1 MAWQMA
7 TLHKDERGFSTA
19 IDMMDGT
26 TRNRTWKIPL
36 FILLL
41 GGLSAAHAQN
51 ISRSPSEPWTN
62 RNRQA
67 QFDRTLQDSHKTP
80 YAIDPDHLYTLPEL
94 INLAELHNP
103 DTRVAWQNAKA
114 KLAQVGLAKSE
125 LYPSIAAVAIASTLR
140 NGPLIGAEFHRQ
152 TIGLF
157 QPTLNLNYLIF
168 DFGQR
173 SGAIAE
179 AKDDLFAANFAFND
193 VHRRVIYQTSSSYYF
208 SLNALGQLDAARAT
222 LANAQAVQKDAEARL
237 KNGVATLPD
246 VLEARAATAQA
257 EYDLQAADGAREIA
271 LGNLSTSLGL
281 SPSITLQVQPLDQL
295 TVPDELPDSV
305 EEIIDRALRQ
315 RPDLMEQVAKVRAAD
330 ALLEQARSA
339 YLPSLS
345 FFGLGGL
352 QRAYGQ
358 QDLLPGTYA
367 GGETWNV
374 SLTLQWNLFD
384 GSRREHAVAEAKAQ
398 RAQAKAEID
407 ATEDEISNEVWA
419 AYSGLKT
426 AENQRKAAAA
436 LLVSAEQSYAA
447 ALKSYDLGVRNL
459 LDVVAAQRILAQA
472 RSADVAAR
480 TQVLTQISNIAFRS
494 GDLLRAARRKPGQQ
508 P

>member
-1 MAWQMA
+1 MKHGRAWIRIKQI
-7 TLHKDERGFSTA
+7 F
-19 IDMMDGT
+19 
-26 TRNRTWKIPL
+26 PL
-36 FILLL
+36 ILLL
-41 GGLSAAHAQN
+41 GQFPTLHAQN
-51 ISRSPSEPWTN
+51 ISPLPSEPWTN
-62 RNRQA
+62 EKRQT
-67 QFDRTLQDSHKTP
+67 QFDRSLQANQTAA
-80 YAIDPDHLYTLPEL
+80 YTTDPNHVYTLPEL

-103 DTRVAWQNAKA
+103 DTRVAWQNAKI
-114 KLAQVGLAKSE
+114 KLAAVGIAASA
-125 LYPSIAAVAIASTLR
+125 LYPSVAAVAIVSTWR
-140 NGPLIGAEFHRQ
+140 NGPLIGTEFRRQ

-168 DFGQR
+168 DFGKR

-179 AKDDLFAANFAFND
+179 ARNDLFAADFAFND
-193 VHRRVIYQTSSSYYF
+193 VHRRLIYQTSSGYYF
-208 SLNALGQLDAARAT
+208 LLNALGQLESARTT
-222 LANAQAVQKDAEARL
+222 LANAQTVQKDAEARL
-237 KNGVATLPD
+237 KNGVSTLPD

-281 SPSITLQVQPLDQL
+281 PPSTTLQVQPLEEL
-295 TVPDELPDSV
+295 AVPDELPESV
-305 EEIIDRALRQ
+305 EDAIGRGLRQ
-315 RPDLMEQVAKVRAAD
+315 RPDLMEQVAKMRAAD
-330 ALLEQARSA
+330 ASLEQGKSA

-367 GGETWNV
+367 AGETWNV

-384 GSRREHAVAEAKAQ
+384 GLHREHEIAEAKAQ

-407 ATEDEISNEVWA
+407 ATEDQISNEIWT

-426 AENQRKAAAA
+426 SQHQRKAAAA
-436 LLVSAEQSYAA
+436 LLLSAERSYAA
-447 ALKSYDLGVRNL
+447 ALKAYDLGVRSL
-459 LDVVAAQRILAQA
+459 LDVVAAQRTLAQA
-472 RSADVAAR
+472 RSADVAAQA
-480 TQVLTQISNIAFRS
+480 QVLTQFSNLAFRS
-494 GDLLRAARRKPGQQ
+494 GDLLRTASRKAGHQ

>member
-1 MAWQMA
+1 VD
-7 TLHKDERGFSTA
+7 TRRHTNEERFSTA
-19 IDMMDGT
+19 IEMTDG
-26 TRNRTWKIPL
+26 RAWNIFL
-36 FILLL
+36 FMLLL
-41 GGLSAAHAQN
+41 GRAHAQN
-51 ISRSPSEPWTN
+51 ISRLPSEPWTN
-62 RNRQA
+62 EKQQA
-67 QFDRTLQDSHKTP
+67 QCDRTLQGSQETP
-80 YAIDPDHLYTLPEL
+80 FTINPDHAYTLAEL
-94 INLAELHNP
+94 INLSELHNP

-114 KLAQVGLAKSE
+114 KLAKVGIAESA
-125 LYPSIAAVAIASTLR
+125 LYPSIVAVAIASTWR
-140 NGPLIGAEFHRQ
+140 NGPLIGTEFRRQ
-152 TIGLF
+152 TIELF
-157 QPTLNLNYLIF
+157 QPTLDLNYLIF
-168 DFGQR
+168 DFGRR

-193 VHRRVIYQTSSSYYF
+193 VHRRLIYQASSSYYF
-208 SLNALGQLDAARAT
+208 FLNTLGQLDAARAT

-237 KNGVATLPD
+237 KNGVTTLPD

-271 LGNLSTSLGL
+271 LGNLCTSLGL
-281 SPSITLQVQPLDQL
+281 SPSTTLQVQPLDQL
-295 TVPDELPDSV
+295 AVPDELPDSV
-305 EEIIDRALRQ
+305 EEIIDHALRQ
-315 RPDLMEQVAKVRAAD
+315 RPDLMEKVARVRAAD
-330 ALLEQARSA
+330 ASLEQARSA
-339 YLPSLS
+339 YLPSLGFS
-345 FFGLGGL
+345 GLGGL

-384 GSRREHAVAEAKAQ
+384 GLRREHAIAEAKAQ

-407 ATEDEISNEVWA
+407 ATKDEISNQVWA

-426 AENQRKAAAA
+426 AGRQRKAAAA
-436 LLVSAEQSYAA
+436 LLVSAEQSYTA

-459 LDVVAAQRILAQA
+459 LDVVAAQRTLAQA

-494 GDLLRAARRKPGQQ
+494 GDLLRVVPRKAGQQ

>member
-1 MAWQMA
+1 LM
-7 TLHKDERGFSTA
+7 
-19 IDMMDGT
+19 
-26 TRNRTWKIPL
+26 
-36 FILLL
+36 LLL
-41 GGLSAAHAQN
+41 GWLSSAHAQN
-51 ISRSPSEPWTN
+51 ISRSPSEPWAN
-62 RNRQA
+62 DKRLA
-67 QFDRTLQDSHKTP
+67 QFDHTLQASRVTP
-80 YAIDPDHLYTLPEL
+80 FAIAPDRVYTLPEL
-94 INLAELHNP
+94 IDLAELHNP
-103 DTRVAWQNAKA
+103 DTRVAWQSAKA
-114 KLAQVGLAKSE
+114 KLAEVGLAESE
-125 LYPSIAAVAIASTLR
+125 LYPSVAAVAIASTWR
-140 NGPLIGAEFHRQ
+140 NGPLIGPEFHRQ

-168 DFGQR
+168 DFGR
-173 SGAIAE
+173 RGGAIAK
-179 AKDDLFAANFAFND
+179 AKDDLFAADFEFND
-193 VHRRVIYQTSSSYYF
+193 VHRRLIYQTSFNYYF
-208 SLNALGQLDAARAT
+208 FLNALGQLDAARAT

-281 SPSITLQVQPLDQL
+281 SPSTTLQVQPLDQL
-295 TVPDELPDSV
+295 SVPDELPDSV

-330 ALLEQARSA
+330 ASLEQARSA

-345 FFGLGGL
+345 FSGLGGL

-384 GSRREHAVAEAKAQ
+384 GLRREHAVAEAKAQ

-407 ATEDEISNEVWA
+407 ATEDEISNEVWT

-459 LDVVAAQRILAQA
+459 LDVVAAQRTLAQA

-494 GDLLRAARRKPGQQ
+494 GDLLRAAPRKPGQQ